1 MTYQTVS
8 SRLDL
13 RIKVTALL
21 LGVLDGVVDQ
31 TLVSR
36 LVCSLENERGVS
48 GRILGLVSVD
58 CWIDL
63 V

>member
-1 MTYQTVS
+1 M
-8 SRLDL
+8 DL
-13 RIKVTALL
+13 RIEVTALL

-48 GRILGLVSVD
+48 GRILRLVSVD

>member
-13 RIKVTALL
+13 RIEVTALL
-21 LGVLDGVVDQ
+21 LGVLDGIVDQ

>member
-13 RIKVTALL
+13 RIEVTALL

-48 GRILGLVSVD
+48 GRILRLVSVD